1 MSLEPRGHVAVQEIT
16 PAMLK
21 VFIVLGGLTGPDGY
35 AVSPGMLTLAY
46 RLTPFGQITTYRWT
60 SQREVTRDIAHLDP
74 NDKIVLIG
82 YSGGGFAITRVAHQ
96 LNGKQPRRIDLL
108 IALRPTPT

>member
-1 MSLEPRGHVAVQEIT
+1 
-16 PAMLK
+16 MLK

-60 SQREVTRDIAHLDP
+60 SQREVTRDIANLDP
-74 NDKIVLIG
+74 NNKIVLIG